1 MQLKQRIKKPMNLVK
16 NSFTLLETIVSITF
30 LSIVISGFVYST
42 YYDNSSNENF
52 MLLNDLENKFD
63 TKDYSNFSKTN
74 QNLQIIKNN
83 QIVENLVVQ
92 KYLFENKNIRV
103 FKYEK

>member
-1 MQLKQRIKKPMNLVK
+1 MNLVK
-16 NSFTLLETIVSITF
+16 NSFTLLETLISITF

-83 QIVENLVVQ
+83 QIVENLVIQ
-92 KYLFENKNIRV
+92 KYLFENENIRV

>member
-1 MQLKQRIKKPMNLVK
+1 MQLIKKQLNLVK

-30 LSIVISGFVYST
+30 LSIVISGFIYST
-42 YYDNSSNENF
+42 YHDETNHQNF

-63 TKDYSNFSKTN
+63 TKDYSKFPKTN

-92 KYLFENKNIRV
+92 KYLFENENIKV

>member
-1 MQLKQRIKKPMNLVK
+1 MNLVK

>member
-1 MQLKQRIKKPMNLVK
+1 MNLVK

-30 LSIVISGFVYST
+30 LSIVISGFVYYT

-52 MLLNDLENKFD
+52 MLLNDLENRFD
-63 TKDYSNFSKTN
+63 TKNYSNFSKTN

-83 QIVENLVVQ
+83 QIVENLVVE
-92 KYLFENKNIRV
+92 KYLFENENIRI

>member
-1 MQLKQRIKKPMNLVK
+1 MNLVK

-52 MLLNDLENKFD
+52 MLLNDLENKFN

-83 QIVENLVVQ
+83 QIVENLIVQ
-92 KYLFENKNIRV
+92 KYLFENENIRV

>member
-1 MQLKQRIKKPMNLVK
+1 MNLVK
-16 NSFTLLETIVSITF
+16 NSFTLLETLISITF
-30 LSIVISGFVYST
+30 LSIVISGFIYST
-42 YYDNSSNENF
+42 YHDETNHQNF
-52 MLLNDLENKFD
+52 MLLNDLENSYD

>member
-1 MQLKQRIKKPMNLVK
+1 MNLVK

-30 LSIVISGFVYST
+30 LSIVISGFIYST
-42 YYDNSSNENF
+42 YHDETNNQNF

-63 TKDYSNFSKTN
+63 TKYYSNFSETN

-83 QIVENLVVQ
+83 QIVENLIVQ
-92 KYLFENKNIRV
+92 KYLFENENIRV

>member
-1 MQLKQRIKKPMNLVK
+1 MVK
-16 NSFTLLETIVSITF
+16 NSFTLLETLISITF
-30 LSIVISGFVYST
+30 LSIVISGFIYST
-42 YYDNSSNENF
+42 YHDETNHQNF
-52 MLLNDLENKFD
+52 MLLNDLENSYD